1 MGSSSNFSPVLSFTC
16 LLPFPE
22 AFASTQSFLACPLLL
37 RRNRHWLLEASCFL
51 LNISHSLL
59 NSWDSLQGGACPTRL
74 GHCSTIWVAAD
85 LKLSLQGEREGLL
98 GFSVRGLYFVVSA
111 VLEIRPMPHACF
123 GSSTT
128 EPSHSCR
135 TSACSICFR

>member
-51 LNISHSLL
+51 LNISTQPS
-59 NSWDSLQGGACPTRL
+59 QQL
-74 GHCSTIWVAAD
+74 GQFAGWGLSYKIGPLFYNLGCS
-85 LKLSLQGEREGLL
+85 
-98 GFSVRGLYFVVSA
+98 
-111 VLEIRPMPHACF
+111 
-123 GSSTT
+123 
-128 EPSHSCR
+128 
-135 TSACSICFR
+135 